1 MNENENIQ
9 SITSRLD
16 VIIKLLLSYLTQNKK
31 EKTQITLVC
40 LVKEFRQL
48 GFNNSE
54 IARFLGRNKEQIA
67 KLAYENKRRKKEKNK
82 KEK

>member
-16 VIIKLLLSYLTQNKK
+16 VIIKLLLSRLTQNKK
-31 EKTQITLVC
+31 EKTQITLVD
-40 LVKEFRQL
+40 LVKEFKQL

-54 IARFLGRNKEQIA
+54 IARFLGRNKKQIA